1 MLQCV
6 RRTAAARPPSAI
18 HLLRLPMIPTPDPAP
33 ADLASHCRALS
44 RRTLA
49 DLFATDPERF
59 ARLSFAWD
67 DWLVDLSKE
76 RLGPDTLPLLVAH
89 AAGTDLPGWIAALF
103 AGEKVNQSERRA
115 ALHTALRRPGD
126 TPLVVDG
133 RDVIADIRAAQ
144 GRMKLLT
151 AQVRGGL
158 RVGATGRPIRSVVNL
173 GIGGSDLGPLVVCA
187 ALAPPP
193 GTRRR
198 FGPYTAGVDV
208 SFVANVDPEHLSRAL
223 EPLDPATT
231 LFIVTSKSFT
241 TQETLANAASA
252 KAWLVAALGPGA
264 GVNAHFLAVT
274 ANAAAAQ
281 AFGVATPD
289 IYPLWDWVGGRYSL
303 WSPVGLPIALKL
315 GWDRFADLLAGA
327 ASVDA
332 HFRTTPLER
341 NLPVLLGLVGWWNT
355 AYLRHPERVVIPY
368 AQTLFRLPAY
378 LQQLVLESNG
388 KRVARDGSA
397 LTGPTTP
404 ALWGECGTNAQ
415 HAFFQWLHQGTRE
428 APVELIVPVRAAH
441 PLANQ
446 QTLLIANALAQAQ
459 ALLVG
464 RSAEAVRAEL
474 SGKGLDATALDAAV
488 ASRVCPGNRA
498 STTIMMPEL
507 NAYRLGQLLAL
518 YEHRT
523 FVEAVL
529 FGINPFD
536 QFGVELGKTLAG
548 PIVAA
553 IESKAALP
561 DEADASTRGLVAHA
575 RALATGVNR

>member
-1 MLQCV
+1 M
-6 RRTAAARPPSAI
+6 
-18 HLLRLPMIPTPDPAP
+18 PDPTP
-33 ADLASHCRALS
+33 ADLTGHCRTLS

-49 DLFATDPERF
+49 DLFASDPDRF

-67 DWLVDLSKE
+67 DWLVDVSKE

-89 AAGTDLPGWIAALF
+89 ATAAGLPGWIAALF
-103 AGEKVNQSERRA
+103 AGEKVNQSEHRP
-115 ALHTALRRPGD
+115 ALHTALRQPGD
-126 TPLVVDG
+126 APLVVDG
-133 RDVIADIRAAQ
+133 RDIIADVRAAQ
-144 GRMKLLT
+144 GRMKVLT
-151 AQVRGGL
+151 AQIRGGL
-158 RVGATGRPIRSVVNL
+158 RVGASGRPIRSVVNL

-198 FGPYTAGVDV
+198 FGPYTSGVDV

-223 EPLDPATT
+223 EPLEPATT

-252 KAWLVAALGPGA
+252 KAWLAAALGPGA
-264 GVNAHFLAVT
+264 GVNVHFLAVT
-274 ANAAAAQ
+274 GNSAAAQ

-289 IYPLWDWVGGRYSL
+289 ILPLWDWVGGRYSL
-303 WSPVGLPIALKL
+303 WSPAGLPIALKL
-315 GWDRFADLLAGA
+315 GWERFADLLAGA

-341 NLPVLLGLVGWWNT
+341 NLPALLGLVGWWN
-355 AYLRHPERVVIPY
+355 AAHLRHPERVVIPY

-388 KRVARDGSA
+388 KRVARDGGE
-397 LTGPTTP
+397 LTTPTTS

-428 APVELIVPVRAAH
+428 APVEFIVPVRATH

-464 RSAEAVRAEL
+464 RSAETVRAEL
-474 SGKGLDATALDAAV
+474 QGKGLDDAALDAAV
-488 ASRVCPGNRA
+488 AARVCPGNRA

-529 FGINPFD
+529 FGINSFD

-553 IESKAALP
+553 LEDKAALP
-561 DEADASTRGLVAHA
+561 EDADGSTRGLIAHV
-575 RALATGVNR
+575 RALAPAANH

>member
-1 MLQCV
+1 MQM
-6 RRTAAARPPSAI
+6 T
-18 HLLRLPMIPTPDPAP
+18 PTPDPTA
-33 ADLASHCRALS
+33 ADLAGHCRALS

-49 DLFATDPERF
+49 DLFAADPERF
-59 ARLSFAWD
+59 ERLSFAWD

-76 RLGPDTLPLLVAH
+76 RLGQETLPLLVAH
-89 AAGTDLPGWIAALF
+89 ATAIGLPGWIAALF
-103 AGEKVNQSERRA
+103 AGEKVNQSERRP
-115 ALHTALRRPGD
+115 ALHTALRQPDD
-126 TPLVVDG
+126 TPLLVDG
-133 RDVIADIRAAQ
+133 RDVIADVRAAQ
-144 GRMKLLT
+144 ARMKMLT
-151 AQVRGGL
+151 AQIRGGL

-173 GIGGSDLGPLVVCA
+173 GIGGSDLGPLLVCT

-193 GTRRR
+193 GARRR
-198 FGPYTAGVDV
+198 FGPYTSGVDV
-208 SFVANVDPEHLSRAL
+208 SFVANVDPEHLTRAL
-223 EPLDPATT
+223 DPLDPATT
-231 LFIVTSKSFT
+231 LFIATSKSFT
-241 TQETLANAASA
+241 TQETLVNAASA
-252 KAWLVAALGPGA
+252 KRWLAAGLGPGA
-264 GVNAHFLAVT
+264 SVNAHFLAVT
-274 ANAAAAQ
+274 GNTAAAQ
-281 AFGVATPD
+281 AFGVAPSD
-289 IYPLWDWVGGRYSL
+289 IFPLWDWVGGRYSL
-303 WSPVGLPIALKL
+303 WSPAGLPIALKL

-327 ASVDA
+327 ASADA

-341 NLPVLLGLVGWWNT
+341 NLPAMLGLTGWWN
-355 AYLRHPERVVIPY
+355 AAHLRHPERVVIPY

-388 KRVARDGSA
+388 KRVARDGGA
-397 LTGPTTP
+397 LDGPTTS
-404 ALWGECGTNAQ
+404 ALWGECGTNSQ

-428 APVELIVPVRAAH
+428 APVEFIVPVRAAH

-464 RSAEAVRAEL
+464 RSADTVRAEL
-474 SGKGLDATALDAAV
+474 DGKGLDADALDAA
-488 ASRVCPGNRA
+488 AAARACPGNRA
-498 STTIMMPEL
+498 STMIVMPEL

-553 IESKAALP
+553 LESTAALP
-561 DEADASTRGLVAHA
+561 GAADVSTRGLVAHV
-575 RALATGVNR
+575 RSLAAHAGK